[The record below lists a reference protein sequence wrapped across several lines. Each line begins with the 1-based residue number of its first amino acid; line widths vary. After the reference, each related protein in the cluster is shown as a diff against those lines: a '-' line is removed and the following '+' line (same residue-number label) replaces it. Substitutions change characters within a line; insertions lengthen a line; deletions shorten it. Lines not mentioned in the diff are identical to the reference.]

1 MRKYKNIYKKENSP
15 YWYYQF
21 KINGKKIR
29 GSTGTTN
36 QREAY
41 KIALLKKTQIS
52 NEIKNPNK
60 FKGKTW
66 EDARDRW
73 LGAKDIKAKNE
84 FIRLKWFNK
93 RLSGKKLKNIDAD
106 LVWKLQ
112 QEQIASGKAKQSIDR
127 DFNQLKSILN
137 QAYKIG
143 WLEKLPIIEK
153 LGKDVERHRDLKE
166 EERIRLEKSLPQYL
180 VDPINFYL
188 MTGLR
193 KSELVNLTWD
203 QIDLNKKRI
212 RFKEDE
218 HKNEEFA
225 YIPLNNKAIE
235 ILKRNKGNHK
245 NLVFVGRSKL
255 TGGLGDFKKAWAS
268 ALQKANIKD
277 LKIHDLRHHVG
288 ATLAEQEVS
297 ESYIAEMLRHKT
309 QSTTRR
315 YTKARDS
322 KLREYAEL
330 LH

>member
-21 KINGKKIR
+21 KINSKKIR

-41 KIALLKKTQIS
+41 QIALLKKTQIS

-73 LGAKDIKAKNE
+73 MGAKDIRAKNE
-84 FIRLKWFNK
+84 LVRLRWFDK

-127 DFNQLKSILN
+127 DFNQLKSILK
-137 QAYKIG
+137 QAHKIG
-143 WLEKLPIIEK
+143 WLKEFPIIEK
-153 LGKDVERHRDLKE
+153 LGKDIERHRDLKE
-166 EERIRLEKSLPQYL
+166 EERGRLQEALPL
-180 VDPINFYL
+180 HLIDPINFYL
-188 MTGLR
+188 ITGLR

-203 QIDLNKKRI
+203 QVDLNKKRI

-235 ILKRNKGNHK
+235 ILKRNKGRHK
-245 NLVFVGRSKL
+245 TLVFAGRSKV
-255 TGGLGDFKKAWAS
+255 TGGLGDFKKSWAT

-315 YTKARDS
+315 YTKARDA